1 MSTVIISLSALAIGL
16 LLGFLGG
23 GLYTRRKTLLGGQS
37 TQSLNELLAAERTK
51 GELLTAQL
59 AALRTESDEKKSLDQ
74 SLKEVKLTIATLT
87 QQAQEAEVKRA
98 SAEASIKTT
107 IENMKNGNEHLLR
120 ETTKLAGALSNSQ
133 SRGRYGEAQ
142 LEMILESSGLLEGIH
157 FFKQD
162 TRTSS
167 VASSARPDIRI
178 AIPGG
183 SEIFIDSKF
192 PFDRFLEA
200 VGENDPS
207 LRRSL
212 MESHAKDL
220 MGHVND
226 LAKKGYQHEGN
237 SPDYVVLFAPFE
249 SILTEALEVDPLLLN
264 KAFEKGITIATPTTM
279 MALLRTVA
287 YVFSQSDMAKNASA
301 ITDLAGQL
309 LKRIGKVHTKIAA
322 LGKSIKTSERAFN
335 DLVQSAEENMLRP
348 ARKMVA
354 LGVPS
359 SGKIAAHDGLEEEV
373 RQIKSKHLE
382 LADLA
387 ELTELSESDNFDD
400 GDDLDEVEDND

>member
-1 MSTVIISLSALAIGL
+1 VISILLAFGTLILGL
-16 LLGFLGG
+16 LAGFSAGRRTSS
-23 GLYTRRKTLLGGQS
+23 GLAGQ
-37 TQSLNELLAAERTK
+37 LATEKSRS
-51 GELLTAQL
+51 ELLTSQL
-59 AALRTESDEKKSLDQ
+59 QSLRAENEDKTRLDQ
-74 SLKEVKLTIATLT
+74 SLKEVRQTIATLT
-87 QQAQEAEVKRA
+87 AQAQDAEVKRA
-98 SAEASIKTT
+98 SAEASIKST
-107 IENMKNGNEHLLR
+107 IETMKNGNEHLLR

-133 SRGRYGEAQ
+133 SRGKYGEAQ

-162 TRTSS
+162 TRTSA
-167 VASSARPDIRI
+167 VANSARPDIRI

-200 VGENDPS
+200 VGESDPA

-220 MGHVND
+220 LGHVND
-226 LAKKGYQHEGN
+226 LAKKGYQNEGN

-249 SILTEALEVDPLLLN
+249 SILSEALEVDPQLLH

-287 YVFSQSDMAKNASA
+287 YVFSQSDMARNASK
-301 ITDLAGQL
+301 ITELAGDL
-309 LKRIGKVHTKIAA
+309 LKRISRVHTKIAT
-322 LGKSIKTSERAFN
+322 LGKSIKSSERAFN

-354 LGVPS
+354 LGVPTPA
-359 SGKIAAHDGLEEEV
+359 KIG
-373 RQIKSKHLE
+373 
-382 LADLA
+382 
-387 ELTELSESDNFDD
+387 T
-400 GDDLDEVEDND
+400 LDEVEDDLRTIKSKQLELSEFDGEDIDEIEDGLEDNE

>member
-1 MSTVIISLSALAIGL
+1 MSRVIFGLLGLFIGLAIGY
-16 LLGFLGG
+16 FLAGAAA
-23 GLYTRRKTLLGGQS
+23 RKKSGAGGQS
-37 TQSLNELLAAERTK
+37 VESLTELLAAERAK
-51 GELLTAQL
+51 GELLTSQL
-59 AALRTESDEKKSLDQ
+59 EALRADSDEKVRLDQ
-74 SLKEVKLTIATLT
+74 SLKEVKQTIVTLAA
-87 QQAQEAEVKRA
+87 QAQDAEVKRT

-107 IENMKNGNEHLLR
+107 IENMKNGNENLLR

-133 SRGRYGEAQ
+133 SRGKYGEAQ
-142 LEMILESSGLLEGIH
+142 LEMILESSGLIEGIH

-162 TRTSS
+162 TRTSA
-167 VASSARPDIRI
+167 VATSARPDIRI

-200 VGENDPS
+200 VGEVDPTA
-207 LRRSL
+207 RRSL

-220 MGHVND
+220 LGHVND
-226 LAKKGYQHEGN
+226 LAKKGYQNEGN

-249 SILTEALEVDPLLLN
+249 SILSEALEVDPNLLN

-301 ITDLAGQL
+301 ITELAGEL
-309 LKRIGKVHTKIAA
+309 LKRIGRVHTKIAA

-335 DLVQSAEENMLRP
+335 DLVQSSEENMLRP
-348 ARKMVA
+348 ARKMVQ

-359 SGKIAAHDGLEEEV
+359 SGKLSGHDGIEEDV
-373 RQIKSKHLE
+373 RQIKSKQFE
-382 LADLA
+382 LGD
-387 ELTELSESDNFDD
+387 TSSID
-400 GDDLDEVEDND
+400 DDLDSNEDEEADGLEDNE

>member
-1 MSTVIISLSALAIGL
+1 MSRVIFGLLGLFIGLAIGY
-16 LLGFLGG
+16 FLAA
-23 GLYTRRKTLLGGQS
+23 TAARKKSGAGGQS
-37 TQSLNELLAAERTK
+37 VESLTELLAAERTK
-51 GELLTAQL
+51 GELLTSQL
-59 AALRTESDEKKSLDQ
+59 EALRADSDEKVRLDQ
-74 SLKEVKLTIATLT
+74 SLKEVKQTIVTLAA
-87 QQAQEAEVKRA
+87 QAQDAEVKRT

-133 SRGRYGEAQ
+133 SRGKYGEAQ
-142 LEMILESSGLLEGIH
+142 LEMILESSGLIEGIH

-162 TRTSS
+162 TRTSA
-167 VASSARPDIRI
+167 VATSARPDIRI

-200 VGENDPS
+200 VGEVDPAS
-207 LRRSL
+207 RRSL

-220 MGHVND
+220 LGHVND
-226 LAKKGYQHEGN
+226 LAKKGYQNEGN

-249 SILTEALEVDPLLLN
+249 SILSEALEVDPNLLN

-301 ITDLAGQL
+301 ITDLAGEL
-309 LKRIGKVHTKIAA
+309 LKRIGRVHTKIAA

-335 DLVQSAEENMLRP
+335 DLVQSSEENMLRP
-348 ARKMVA
+348 ARKMVQ

-359 SGKIAAHDGLEEEV
+359 SGKLSGHDGIEEDV
-373 RQIKSKHLE
+373 RQIKSKQFE
-382 LADLA
+382 LGD
-387 ELTELSESDNFDD
+387 TSSID
-400 GDDLDEVEDND
+400 DDLDSNEDEEVDGLEDND

>member
-1 MSTVIISLSALAIGL
+1 MSTVIFSLLALVIGL
-16 LLGFLGG
+16 LAGFL
-23 GLYTRRKTLLGGQS
+23 LGRAGNQGKSGQGE
-37 TQSLNELLAAERTK
+37 QS
-51 GELLTAQL
+51 AQEL
-59 AALRTESDEKKSLDQ
+59 AALLSAEQTKSSLLSSQLEELRAEGAEKTRLDQ
-74 SLKEVKLTIATLT
+74 SLKEVKQTIQTLA
-87 QQAQEAEVKRA
+87 QQAHDAEVKRA
-98 SAEASIKTT
+98 SGEAAIKTT
-107 IENMKNGNEHLLR
+107 IENMKSGNENLLR

-133 SRGRYGEAQ
+133 SRGKYGEAQ
-142 LEMILESSGLLEGIH
+142 LEMILESSGLQEGIH

-167 VASSARPDIRI
+167 VSSSSRPDIRI

-200 VGENDPS
+200 VAESD
-207 LRRSL
+207 LVARRSL
-212 MESHAKDL
+212 MELHAKDL
-220 MGHVND
+220 LGHVND

-249 SILTEALEVDPLLLN
+249 SILSEALDVDPNLLN

-287 YVFSQSDMAKNASA
+287 YVFSQADMAKNASA
-301 ITDLAGQL
+301 ITELAGEL
-309 LKRIGKVHTKIAA
+309 LKRIGRVHTKIAT
-322 LGKSIKTSERAFN
+322 LGKSIKSSERAFN

-359 SGKIAAHDGLEEEV
+359 SAKLGNNDGIEEDVRMIKSKSYELTAGTDPDELDDSDDEDGLE
-373 RQIKSKHLE
+373 
-382 LADLA
+382 
-387 ELTELSESDNFDD
+387 DN
-400 GDDLDEVEDND
+400 E

>member
-1 MSTVIISLSALAIGL
+1 MISILLAFGTLILGL
-16 LLGFLGG
+16 LAGFSAGRRTSS
-23 GLYTRRKTLLGGQS
+23 GLAGQ
-37 TQSLNELLAAERTK
+37 LATEKSRS
-51 GELLTAQL
+51 ELLTSQL
-59 AALRTESDEKKSLDQ
+59 QSLRAENEDKTRLDQ
-74 SLKEVKLTIATLT
+74 SLKEVRQTITTLT
-87 QQAQEAEVKRA
+87 QQAQDAEVKRA
-98 SAEASIKTT
+98 SAEASIKST
-107 IENMKNGNEHLLR
+107 IETMKNGNEHLLR

-133 SRGRYGEAQ
+133 SRGKYGEAQ

-162 TRTSS
+162 TRTSA
-167 VASSARPDIRI
+167 VANSARPDIRI

-200 VGENDPS
+200 VGESDPA

-220 MGHVND
+220 LGHVND
-226 LAKKGYQHEGN
+226 LAKKGYQNEGN

-249 SILTEALEVDPLLLN
+249 SILSEALEVDPQLLH

-287 YVFSQSDMAKNASA
+287 YVFSQSDMARNASK
-301 ITDLAGQL
+301 ITELAGDL
-309 LKRIGKVHTKIAA
+309 LKRISRVHTKIAT
-322 LGKSIKTSERAFN
+322 LGKSIKSSERAFN

-354 LGVPS
+354 LGVPTPA
-359 SGKIAAHDGLEEEV
+359 KIG
-373 RQIKSKHLE
+373 S
-382 LADLA
+382 
-387 ELTELSESDNFDD
+387 
-400 GDDLDEVEDND
+400 LDEVEDDVRTIRSKQLELSEFDGEDIDEIEDGLEDNE

>member
-1 MSTVIISLSALAIGL
+1 MSPVISILLAFGTLILGL
-16 LLGFLGG
+16 LAGFSAGRRTSS
-23 GLYTRRKTLLGGQS
+23 GLAGQ
-37 TQSLNELLAAERTK
+37 LATEKSRS
-51 GELLTAQL
+51 ELLTSQL
-59 AALRTESDEKKSLDQ
+59 QSLRAENEDKTRLDQ
-74 SLKEVKLTIATLT
+74 SLKEVRQTIATLT
-87 QQAQEAEVKRA
+87 AQAQDAEVKRA
-98 SAEASIKTT
+98 SAEASIKST
-107 IENMKNGNEHLLR
+107 IETMKNGNEHLLR

-133 SRGRYGEAQ
+133 SRGKYGEAQ

-162 TRTSS
+162 TRTSA
-167 VASSARPDIRI
+167 VANSARPDIRI

-200 VGENDPS
+200 VGESDPA

-220 MGHVND
+220 LGHVND
-226 LAKKGYQHEGN
+226 LAKKGYQNEGN

-249 SILTEALEVDPLLLN
+249 SILSEALEVDPQLLH
-264 KAFEKGITIATPTTM
+264 KAFEKGVTIATPTTM

-287 YVFSQSDMAKNASA
+287 YVFSQSDMARNASK
-301 ITDLAGQL
+301 ITELAGDL
-309 LKRIGKVHTKIAA
+309 LKRISRVHTKIAT
-322 LGKSIKTSERAFN
+322 LGKSIKSSERAFN

-354 LGVPS
+354 LGVPTPA
-359 SGKIAAHDGLEEEV
+359 KIG
-373 RQIKSKHLE
+373 S
-382 LADLA
+382 
-387 ELTELSESDNFDD
+387 
-400 GDDLDEVEDND
+400 LDEVEDDVRAIKSKQLELSEFDGEEIDEIEDGLEDNE

>member
-1 MSTVIISLSALAIGL
+1 MISILLAFGTLILGLLAGFSAGRRTSSALA
-16 LLGFLGG
+16 
-23 GLYTRRKTLLGGQS
+23 GQ
-37 TQSLNELLAAERTK
+37 LATEKSRS
-51 GELLTAQL
+51 ELLTSQL
-59 AALRTESDEKKSLDQ
+59 QSLRAENEDKTRLDQ
-74 SLKEVKLTIATLT
+74 SLKEVRQTIATLT
-87 QQAQEAEVKRA
+87 AQAQDAEVKRA
-98 SAEASIKTT
+98 SAEASIKST
-107 IENMKNGNEHLLR
+107 IETMKNGNEHLLR

-133 SRGRYGEAQ
+133 SRGKYGEAQ

-162 TRTSS
+162 TRTSA
-167 VASSARPDIRI
+167 VANSARPDIRI

-200 VGENDPS
+200 VGESDPA

-220 MGHVND
+220 LGHVND
-226 LAKKGYQHEGN
+226 LAKKGYQNEGN

-249 SILTEALEVDPLLLN
+249 SILSEALEVDPQLLH

-287 YVFSQSDMAKNASA
+287 YVFSQSDMARNASK
-301 ITDLAGQL
+301 ITELAGDL
-309 LKRIGKVHTKIAA
+309 LKRISRVHTKIAT
-322 LGKSIKTSERAFN
+322 LGKSIKSSERAFN

-354 LGVPS
+354 LGVPTPA
-359 SGKIAAHDGLEEEV
+359 KIG
-373 RQIKSKHLE
+373 
-382 LADLA
+382 
-387 ELTELSESDNFDD
+387 T
-400 GDDLDEVEDND
+400 LDEVEDDLRTIKSKQLELSEFDGEDIDEIEDGLEDNE

>member
-1 MSTVIISLSALAIGL
+1 MSPVISILLAFGTLILGLIAGFSAGRRTSSGLAGQIATEKSKSDL
-16 LLGFLGG
+16 LESQL
-23 GLYTRRKTLLGGQS
+23 
-37 TQSLNELLAAERTK
+37 QSLRAENEDKTR
-51 GELLTAQL
+51 
-59 AALRTESDEKKSLDQ
+59 LDQ
-74 SLKEVKLTIATLT
+74 SLKEVRQTIATLT
-87 QQAQEAEVKRA
+87 SQAQDAEVKRA
-98 SAEASIKTT
+98 SAEAAIKST
-107 IENMKNGNEHLLR
+107 IETMKNGNEHLLR

-133 SRGRYGEAQ
+133 SRGKYGEAQ

-167 VASSARPDIRI
+167 VANSARPDIRI

-200 VGENDPS
+200 VGESDPA

-220 MGHVND
+220 LGHVND
-226 LAKKGYQHEGN
+226 LAKKGYQNEGN

-249 SILTEALEVDPLLLN
+249 SILSEALEVDPQLLH

-287 YVFSQSDMAKNASA
+287 YVFSQSDMARNASK
-301 ITDLAGQL
+301 ITELAGDL
-309 LKRIGKVHTKIAA
+309 LKRISRVHTKIAT
-322 LGKSIKTSERAFN
+322 LGKSIKSSERAFN

-354 LGVPS
+354 LGVPTPA
-359 SGKIAAHDGLEEEV
+359 KIG
-373 RQIKSKHLE
+373 S
-382 LADLA
+382 
-387 ELTELSESDNFDD
+387 
-400 GDDLDEVEDND
+400 LDEVEDDVRAIKSKQLELSEFDGEEIDEIEDGLEDNE

>member
-1 MSTVIISLSALAIGL
+1 MSRVIFGLLGLFIGLAIGY
-16 LLGFLGG
+16 FLAGAAA
-23 GLYTRRKTLLGGQS
+23 RKKSGAGGQS
-37 TQSLNELLAAERTK
+37 VESLTELLAAERAK
-51 GELLTAQL
+51 GELLTSQL
-59 AALRTESDEKKSLDQ
+59 EALRADSDEKVRLDQ
-74 SLKEVKLTIATLT
+74 SLKEVKQTIVTLAA
-87 QQAQEAEVKRA
+87 QAQDAEVKRT

-107 IENMKNGNEHLLR
+107 IENMKNGNENLLR

-133 SRGRYGEAQ
+133 SRGKYGEAQ
-142 LEMILESSGLLEGIH
+142 LEMILESSGLIEGIH

-162 TRTSS
+162 TRTSA
-167 VASSARPDIRI
+167 VATSARPDIRI

-200 VGENDPS
+200 VGEVDPTN
-207 LRRSL
+207 RRSL

-220 MGHVND
+220 LGHVND
-226 LAKKGYQHEGN
+226 LAKKGYQNEGN

-249 SILTEALEVDPLLLN
+249 SILSEALEVDPNLLN

-301 ITDLAGQL
+301 ITELAGEL
-309 LKRIGKVHTKIAA
+309 LKRIGRVHTKIAA

-335 DLVQSAEENMLRP
+335 DLVQSSEENMLRP
-348 ARKMVA
+348 ARKMVQ

-359 SGKIAAHDGLEEEV
+359 SGKLSGHDGIEEAV
-373 RQIKSKHLE
+373 RQIKSKQFE
-382 LADLA
+382 LGD
-387 ELTELSESDNFDD
+387 TSSID
-400 GDDLDEVEDND
+400 DDLDSNEDEEADGLEDNE

>member
-1 MSTVIISLSALAIGL
+1 MSTVIFGLSGLVLGL

-23 GLYTRRKTLLGGQS
+23 GLYTRRKALLGGQS
-37 TQSLNELLAAERTK
+37 TQSLQSLNELLTAERTK

-142 LEMILESSGLLEGIH
+142 LEMILESSGLIEGIH

-167 VASSARPDIRI
+167 IASSARPDIRI

-200 VGENDPS
+200 VGEVDPAA
-207 LRRSL
+207 RRSL

-220 MGHVND
+220 LGHVND

-249 SILTEALEVDPLLLN
+249 SILTEALEVDPNLLN

-359 SGKIAAHDGLEEEV
+359 SGKIGAHDGLEEDV
-373 RQIKSKHLE
+373 RQISSKHF
-382 LADLA
+382 
-387 ELTELSESDNFDD
+387 ELSDGADE
-400 GDDLDEVEDND
+400 GDDLDEEEDNE

>member
-1 MSTVIISLSALAIGL
+1 MSPVISILLAFGTLILGL
-16 LLGFLGG
+16 LAGFSAGRRTSLGLA
-23 GLYTRRKTLLGGQS
+23 GQ
-37 TQSLNELLAAERTK
+37 LATEKSRS
-51 GELLTAQL
+51 ELLTSQL
-59 AALRTESDEKKSLDQ
+59 QSLRAENEDKTRLDQ
-74 SLKEVKLTIATLT
+74 SLKEVRQTITTLT
-87 QQAQEAEVKRA
+87 QQAQDAEVKRA
-98 SAEASIKTT
+98 SAEASIKST
-107 IENMKNGNEHLLR
+107 IETMKNGNEHLLR

-133 SRGRYGEAQ
+133 SRGKYGEAQ

-162 TRTSS
+162 TRTSA
-167 VASSARPDIRI
+167 VANSARPDIRI

-200 VGENDPS
+200 VGESDPA

-220 MGHVND
+220 LGHVND
-226 LAKKGYQHEGN
+226 LAKKGYQNEGN

-249 SILTEALEVDPLLLN
+249 SILSEALEVDPQLLH

-287 YVFSQSDMAKNASA
+287 YVFSQSDMARNASK
-301 ITDLAGQL
+301 ITELAGDL
-309 LKRIGKVHTKIAA
+309 LKRISRVHTKIAT
-322 LGKSIKTSERAFN
+322 LGKSIKSSERAFN

-354 LGVPS
+354 LGVPTPA
-359 SGKIAAHDGLEEEV
+359 KIG
-373 RQIKSKHLE
+373 S
-382 LADLA
+382 
-387 ELTELSESDNFDD
+387 
-400 GDDLDEVEDND
+400 LDEVEDDVRTIKSKQLELSEFDGEDIDEIEDGLEDNE

>member
-1 MSTVIISLSALAIGL
+1 MSTVIFSLLALVIGL
-16 LLGFLGG
+16 LAGFL
-23 GLYTRRKTLLGGQS
+23 LGRAGNQGKSGQGA
-37 TQSLNELLAAERTK
+37 QS
-51 GELLTAQL
+51 AQEL
-59 AALRTESDEKKSLDQ
+59 AALLSAEQTKSLLLSSQLEELRAEGAEKTRLDQ
-74 SLKEVKLTIATLT
+74 SLKEVKQTIQTLA
-87 QQAQEAEVKRA
+87 QQAHDAEVKRA
-98 SAEASIKTT
+98 SGEAAIKTT
-107 IENMKNGNEHLLR
+107 IENMKSGNENLLR

-133 SRGRYGEAQ
+133 SRGKYGEAQ
-142 LEMILESSGLLEGIH
+142 LEMILESSGLQEGIH

-167 VASSARPDIRI
+167 VSSSSRPDIRI

-200 VGENDPS
+200 VAESD
-207 LRRSL
+207 LVARRSL
-212 MESHAKDL
+212 MELHAKDL
-220 MGHVND
+220 LGHVND

-249 SILTEALEVDPLLLN
+249 SILSEALDLDPNLLN
-264 KAFEKGITIATPTTM
+264 KAFENGITIATPTTM

-287 YVFSQSDMAKNASA
+287 YVFSQADMAKNASA
-301 ITDLAGQL
+301 ITELAGEL
-309 LKRIGKVHTKIAA
+309 LKRIGRVHTKIAT
-322 LGKSIKTSERAFN
+322 LGKSIKSSERAFN

-359 SGKIAAHDGLEEEV
+359 SAKLGNNDGIEEDVRMIKSKSYELTEGTDPDELDDSDDEDGLE
-373 RQIKSKHLE
+373 
-382 LADLA
+382 
-387 ELTELSESDNFDD
+387 DN
-400 GDDLDEVEDND
+400 E

>member
-1 MSTVIISLSALAIGL
+1 MIFGLLGLFIGLAIGY
-16 LLGFLGG
+16 FLAGAAA
-23 GLYTRRKTLLGGQS
+23 RKKSGAGGQS
-37 TQSLNELLAAERTK
+37 VESLTELLAAERAK
-51 GELLTAQL
+51 GELLTSQL
-59 AALRTESDEKKSLDQ
+59 EALRADSDEKVRLDQ
-74 SLKEVKLTIATLT
+74 SLKEVKQTIVTLAA
-87 QQAQEAEVKRA
+87 QAQDAEVKRT

-107 IENMKNGNEHLLR
+107 IENMKNGNENLLR

-133 SRGRYGEAQ
+133 SRGKYGEAQ
-142 LEMILESSGLLEGIH
+142 LEMILESSGLIEGIH

-162 TRTSS
+162 TRTSA
-167 VASSARPDIRI
+167 VATSARPDIRI

-200 VGENDPS
+200 VGEVDPTD
-207 LRRSL
+207 RRSL

-220 MGHVND
+220 LGHVND
-226 LAKKGYQHEGN
+226 LAKKGYQNEGN

-249 SILTEALEVDPLLLN
+249 SILSEALEVDPNLLN

-301 ITDLAGQL
+301 ITELAGEL
-309 LKRIGKVHTKIAA
+309 LKRIGRVHTKIAA

-335 DLVQSAEENMLRP
+335 DLVQSSEENMLRP
-348 ARKMVA
+348 ARKMVQ

-359 SGKIAAHDGLEEEV
+359 SGKLSGHDGIEEEV
-373 RQIKSKHLE
+373 RQIKSKQYE
-382 LADLA
+382 LGDASSID
-387 ELTELSESDNFDD
+387 
-400 GDDLDEVEDND
+400 DDLDSNEDEEADGLEDNE

>member
-1 MSTVIISLSALAIGL
+1 MISILLAFGTLILGL
-16 LLGFLGG
+16 LAGFSAGRRTSS
-23 GLYTRRKTLLGGQS
+23 GLAGQ
-37 TQSLNELLAAERTK
+37 LATEKSRS
-51 GELLTAQL
+51 ELLTSQL
-59 AALRTESDEKKSLDQ
+59 QSLRAENEDKTRLDQ
-74 SLKEVKLTIATLT
+74 SLKEVRQTIATLT
-87 QQAQEAEVKRA
+87 AQAQDAEVKRA
-98 SAEASIKTT
+98 SAEASIKST
-107 IENMKNGNEHLLR
+107 IETMKNGNEHLLR

-133 SRGRYGEAQ
+133 SRGKYGEAQ

-162 TRTSS
+162 TRTSA
-167 VASSARPDIRI
+167 VANSARPDIRI

-200 VGENDPS
+200 VGESDPA

-220 MGHVND
+220 LGHVND
-226 LAKKGYQHEGN
+226 LAKKGYQNEGN

-249 SILTEALEVDPLLLN
+249 SILSEALEVDPQLLH

-287 YVFSQSDMAKNASA
+287 YVFSQSDMARNASK
-301 ITDLAGQL
+301 ITELAGDL
-309 LKRIGKVHTKIAA
+309 LKRISRVHTKIAT
-322 LGKSIKTSERAFN
+322 LGKSIKSSERAFN

-354 LGVPS
+354 LGVPTPA
-359 SGKIAAHDGLEEEV
+359 KIG
-373 RQIKSKHLE
+373 
-382 LADLA
+382 
-387 ELTELSESDNFDD
+387 T
-400 GDDLDEVEDND
+400 LDEVEDDLRTIKSKQLELSEFDGEDIDEIEDGLEDNE

>member
-1 MSTVIISLSALAIGL
+1 VISILLAFGTLILGL
-16 LLGFLGG
+16 LAGFSAGRRTSS
-23 GLYTRRKTLLGGQS
+23 GLAGQ
-37 TQSLNELLAAERTK
+37 LATEKSRS
-51 GELLTAQL
+51 ELLTSQL
-59 AALRTESDEKKSLDQ
+59 QSLRAENEDKTRLDQ
-74 SLKEVKLTIATLT
+74 SLKEVRQTITTLT
-87 QQAQEAEVKRA
+87 QQAQDAEVKRA
-98 SAEASIKTT
+98 SAEASIKST
-107 IENMKNGNEHLLR
+107 IETMKNGNEHLLR

-133 SRGRYGEAQ
+133 SRGKYGEAQ

-162 TRTSS
+162 TRTSA
-167 VASSARPDIRI
+167 VANSARPDIRI

-200 VGENDPS
+200 VGESDPA

-220 MGHVND
+220 LGHVND
-226 LAKKGYQHEGN
+226 LAKKGYQNEGN

-249 SILTEALEVDPLLLN
+249 SILSEALEVDPQLLH

-287 YVFSQSDMAKNASA
+287 YVFSQSDMARNASK
-301 ITDLAGQL
+301 ITELAGDL
-309 LKRIGKVHTKIAA
+309 LKRISRVHTKIAT
-322 LGKSIKTSERAFN
+322 LGKSIKSSERAFN

-354 LGVPS
+354 LGVPTPA
-359 SGKIAAHDGLEEEV
+359 KIG
-373 RQIKSKHLE
+373 S
-382 LADLA
+382 
-387 ELTELSESDNFDD
+387 
-400 GDDLDEVEDND
+400 LDEVEDDVRTIKSKQLELSEFDGEDIDEIEDGLEDNE

>member
-1 MSTVIISLSALAIGL
+1 MSPVISILLAFGTLILGL
-16 LLGFLGG
+16 LAGFSAGRRTSS
-23 GLYTRRKTLLGGQS
+23 GLAGQ
-37 TQSLNELLAAERTK
+37 LATEKSRS
-51 GELLTAQL
+51 ELLTSQL
-59 AALRTESDEKKSLDQ
+59 QSLRAENEDKTRLDQ
-74 SLKEVKLTIATLT
+74 SLKEVRQTIATLT
-87 QQAQEAEVKRA
+87 QQAQDAEVKRA
-98 SAEASIKTT
+98 SAEASIKST
-107 IENMKNGNEHLLR
+107 IETMKNGNEHLLR

-133 SRGRYGEAQ
+133 SRGKYGEAQ

-162 TRTSS
+162 TRTSA
-167 VASSARPDIRI
+167 VANSARPDIRI

-200 VGENDPS
+200 VGESDPA

-220 MGHVND
+220 LGHVND
-226 LAKKGYQHEGN
+226 LAKKGYQNEGN

-249 SILTEALEVDPLLLN
+249 SILSEALEVDPQLLH

-287 YVFSQSDMAKNASA
+287 YVFSQSDMARNASK
-301 ITDLAGQL
+301 ITELAGDL
-309 LKRIGKVHTKIAA
+309 LKRISRVHTKIAT
-322 LGKSIKTSERAFN
+322 LGKSIKSSERAFN

-354 LGVPS
+354 LGVPTPA
-359 SGKIAAHDGLEEEV
+359 KIG
-373 RQIKSKHLE
+373 S
-382 LADLA
+382 
-387 ELTELSESDNFDD
+387 
-400 GDDLDEVEDND
+400 LDEVEDDVRTIKSKQLELSEFDGEDIDEIEDGLEDNE

>member
-1 MSTVIISLSALAIGL
+1 MSPVISILLAFGTLILGL
-16 LLGFLGG
+16 LAGFSAGRRTSS
-23 GLYTRRKTLLGGQS
+23 GLAGQ
-37 TQSLNELLAAERTK
+37 LATEK
-51 GELLTAQL
+51 SKSELLTSQL
-59 AALRTESDEKKSLDQ
+59 QSLRAENEDKTRLDQ
-74 SLKEVKLTIATLT
+74 SLKEVRQTIATLT
-87 QQAQEAEVKRA
+87 AQAQDAEVKRA
-98 SAEASIKTT
+98 SAEASIKST
-107 IENMKNGNEHLLR
+107 IETMKNGNEHLLR

-133 SRGRYGEAQ
+133 SRGKYGEAQ

-162 TRTSS
+162 TRTSA
-167 VASSARPDIRI
+167 VANSARPDIRI

-200 VGENDPS
+200 VGESDPA

-220 MGHVND
+220 LGHVND
-226 LAKKGYQHEGN
+226 LAKKGYQNEGN

-249 SILTEALEVDPLLLN
+249 SILSEALEVDPQLLH

-287 YVFSQSDMAKNASA
+287 YVFSQSDMARNASK
-301 ITDLAGQL
+301 ITELAGDL
-309 LKRIGKVHTKIAA
+309 LKRISRVHTKIAT
-322 LGKSIKTSERAFN
+322 LGKSIKSSERAFN

-354 LGVPS
+354 LGVPTPA
-359 SGKIAAHDGLEEEV
+359 KIG
-373 RQIKSKHLE
+373 S
-382 LADLA
+382 
-387 ELTELSESDNFDD
+387 
-400 GDDLDEVEDND
+400 LDEVEDDVRAIKSKQLELSEFGGEDIDEIEDGLEDNE

>member
-1 MSTVIISLSALAIGL
+1 MSPVISILLAFGTLILGL
-16 LLGFLGG
+16 LAGFSAGRRTSS
-23 GLYTRRKTLLGGQS
+23 GLAGQ
-37 TQSLNELLAAERTK
+37 LATEKSRS
-51 GELLTAQL
+51 ELLTSQL
-59 AALRTESDEKKSLDQ
+59 QSLRAENEDKTRLDQ
-74 SLKEVKLTIATLT
+74 SLKEVRQTIATLT
-87 QQAQEAEVKRA
+87 AQAQDAEVKRA
-98 SAEASIKTT
+98 SAEASIKST
-107 IENMKNGNEHLLR
+107 IETMKNGNEHLLR

-133 SRGRYGEAQ
+133 SRGKYGEAQ

-162 TRTSS
+162 TRTSA
-167 VASSARPDIRI
+167 VANSARPDIRI

-200 VGENDPS
+200 VGESDPA

-220 MGHVND
+220 LGHVND
-226 LAKKGYQHEGN
+226 LAKKGYQNEGN

-249 SILTEALEVDPLLLN
+249 SILSEALEVDPQLLH
-264 KAFEKGITIATPTTM
+264 KAFEKGVTIATPTTM

-287 YVFSQSDMAKNASA
+287 YVFSQSDMARNASK
-301 ITDLAGQL
+301 ITELAGDL
-309 LKRIGKVHTKIAA
+309 LKRISRVHTKIAT
-322 LGKSIKTSERAFN
+322 LGKSIKSSERAFN

-354 LGVPS
+354 LGVPTPA
-359 SGKIAAHDGLEEEV
+359 KIG
-373 RQIKSKHLE
+373 
-382 LADLA
+382 
-387 ELTELSESDNFDD
+387 T
-400 GDDLDEVEDND
+400 LDEVEDDLRTIKSKQLELSEFDGEDIDEIEDGLEDNE

>member
-1 MSTVIISLSALAIGL
+1 MSRVIFGLLGLFIGLAIGY
-16 LLGFLGG
+16 FLAGAAA
-23 GLYTRRKTLLGGQS
+23 RKKSGAGGQS
-37 TQSLNELLAAERTK
+37 VESLTELLAAERAK
-51 GELLTAQL
+51 GELLTSQL
-59 AALRTESDEKKSLDQ
+59 EALRADSDEKVRLDQ
-74 SLKEVKLTIATLT
+74 SLKEVKQTIVTLAA
-87 QQAQEAEVKRA
+87 QAQDAEVKRT

-133 SRGRYGEAQ
+133 SRGKYGEAQ
-142 LEMILESSGLLEGIH
+142 LEMILESSGLIEGIH

-162 TRTSS
+162 TRTSA
-167 VASSARPDIRI
+167 VATSARPDIRI

-200 VGENDPS
+200 VGEVDPTN
-207 LRRSL
+207 RRSL

-220 MGHVND
+220 LGHVND
-226 LAKKGYQHEGN
+226 LAKKGYQNEGN

-249 SILTEALEVDPLLLN
+249 SILSEALEVDPNLLN

-301 ITDLAGQL
+301 ITELAGEL
-309 LKRIGKVHTKIAA
+309 LKRIGRVHTKIAA

-335 DLVQSAEENMLRP
+335 DLVQSSEENMLRP
-348 ARKMVA
+348 ARKMVQ

-359 SGKIAAHDGLEEEV
+359 SGKLSGHDGIEEDV
-373 RQIKSKHLE
+373 RQIKSKQFE
-382 LADLA
+382 LGD
-387 ELTELSESDNFDD
+387 TSSID
-400 GDDLDEVEDND
+400 DDLDSNEDEEADGLEDNE

>member
-1 MSTVIISLSALAIGL
+1 MSPVISILLAFGTLILGL
-16 LLGFLGG
+16 LAGFSAGRRTSS
-23 GLYTRRKTLLGGQS
+23 GLAGQLATEKSKSDLLESQL
-37 TQSLNELLAAERTK
+37 QSLHAENEDKTR
-51 GELLTAQL
+51 
-59 AALRTESDEKKSLDQ
+59 LDQ
-74 SLKEVKLTIATLT
+74 SLKEVRQTIATLT
-87 QQAQEAEVKRA
+87 AQAQDAEVKRA
-98 SAEASIKTT
+98 SAEAAIKST
-107 IENMKNGNEHLLR
+107 IETMKNGNEHLLR

-133 SRGRYGEAQ
+133 SRGKYGEAQ

-162 TRTSS
+162 TRTSA
-167 VASSARPDIRI
+167 VANSARPDIRI

-200 VGENDPS
+200 VGESDPAV
-207 LRRSL
+207 RRSL

-220 MGHVND
+220 LGHVND
-226 LAKKGYQHEGN
+226 LAKKGYQNEGN

-249 SILTEALEVDPLLLN
+249 SILSEALEVDPQLLH

-287 YVFSQSDMAKNASA
+287 YVFSQSDMARNASK
-301 ITDLAGQL
+301 ITELAGDL
-309 LKRIGKVHTKIAA
+309 LKRISRVHTKIAT
-322 LGKSIKTSERAFN
+322 LGKSIKSSERAFN

-354 LGVPS
+354 LGVPTPA
-359 SGKIAAHDGLEEEV
+359 KIG
-373 RQIKSKHLE
+373 S
-382 LADLA
+382 
-387 ELTELSESDNFDD
+387 
-400 GDDLDEVEDND
+400 LDEVEDDVRAIKSKQLELSEFDGEEIDEIEDGLEDNE

>member
-1 MSTVIISLSALAIGL
+1 MSRVIFGLLGLFIGLAIGY
-16 LLGFLGG
+16 FLAA
-23 GLYTRRKTLLGGQS
+23 TAARKKSGAGGQS
-37 TQSLNELLAAERTK
+37 VESLTELLAAERTK
-51 GELLTAQL
+51 GELLTSQL
-59 AALRTESDEKKSLDQ
+59 EALRADSDEKVRLDQ
-74 SLKEVKLTIATLT
+74 SLKEVKQTIVTLAA
-87 QQAQEAEVKRA
+87 QAQDAEVKRT

-133 SRGRYGEAQ
+133 SRGKYGEAQ
-142 LEMILESSGLLEGIH
+142 LEMILESSGLIEGIH

-162 TRTSS
+162 TRTSA
-167 VASSARPDIRI
+167 VATSARPDIRI

-200 VGENDPS
+200 VGEVDPTN
-207 LRRSL
+207 RRSL

-220 MGHVND
+220 LGHVND
-226 LAKKGYQHEGN
+226 LAKKGYQNEGN

-249 SILTEALEVDPLLLN
+249 SILSEALEVDPNLLN

-301 ITDLAGQL
+301 ITDLAGEL
-309 LKRIGKVHTKIAA
+309 LKRIGRVHTKIAA

-335 DLVQSAEENMLRP
+335 DLVQSSEENMLRP
-348 ARKMVA
+348 ARKMVQ

-359 SGKIAAHDGLEEEV
+359 SGKLSGHDGIEEDV
-373 RQIKSKHLE
+373 RQIKSKQFE
-382 LADLA
+382 LGD
-387 ELTELSESDNFDD
+387 TSSID
-400 GDDLDEVEDND
+400 DDLDSNEDEEVDGLEDND

>member
-1 MSTVIISLSALAIGL
+1 MSTSTSSLLAVTALTGLTCLIIGAIG
-16 LLGFLGG
+16 GFAFARRSAR
-23 GLYTRRKTLLGGQS
+23 GLQTLLASEQS
-37 TQSLNELLAAERTK
+37 KS
-51 GELLTAQL
+51 ELLTSQL
-59 AALRTESDEKKSLDQ
+59 AKAQAESEDATRLDQ
-74 SLKEVKLTIATLT
+74 SIKEVKERISTLT
-87 QQAQEAEVKRA
+87 EQAQAAEVKRA
-98 SAEASIKTT
+98 TAEASIKTT
-107 IENMKNGNEHLLR
+107 IDTMKNGNEHLLR

-167 VASSARPDIRI
+167 VSSSSRPDIRI

-200 VGENDPS
+200 VGESDP
-207 LRRSL
+207 LTRRSL
-212 MESHAKDL
+212 MEAHTKDL
-220 MGHVND
+220 LGHVND
-226 LAKKGYQHEGN
+226 LAKKGYQNEGN

-249 SILTEALEVDPLLLN
+249 SILTEALDCDPQLLN

-287 YVFSQSDMAKNASA
+287 YVFSQSDMAKNASK
-301 ITDLAGQL
+301 ITDLASDL
-309 LKRIGKVHTKIAA
+309 LKRINRVHSKIAT
-322 LGKSIKTSERAFN
+322 LGKSIKSTERAFN

-348 ARKMVA
+348 ARKMVK

-359 SGKIAAHDGLEEEV
+359 SAKLSSHAEIEDELRSIKGKQLELTDGGDLDTDLDSDGSEEEKLEE
-373 RQIKSKHLE
+373 LE
-382 LADLA
+382 
-387 ELTELSESDNFDD
+387 ELER
-400 GDDLDEVEDND
+400 

>member
-1 MSTVIISLSALAIGL
+1 MSRVIFGLLGLFIGLAIGY
-16 LLGFLGG
+16 FLAGAAA
-23 GLYTRRKTLLGGQS
+23 RKKSGAGGQS
-37 TQSLNELLAAERTK
+37 VESLTELLAAERTK
-51 GELLTAQL
+51 GELLTSQL
-59 AALRTESDEKKSLDQ
+59 EALRADSDEKVRLDQ
-74 SLKEVKLTIATLT
+74 SLKEVKQTIVTLAA
-87 QQAQEAEVKRA
+87 QAQDAEVKRT

-133 SRGRYGEAQ
+133 SRGKYGEAQ
-142 LEMILESSGLLEGIH
+142 LEMILESSGLIEGIH

-162 TRTSS
+162 TRTSA
-167 VASSARPDIRI
+167 VATSARPDIRI

-200 VGENDPS
+200 VGEVDPTN
-207 LRRSL
+207 RRSL

-220 MGHVND
+220 LGHVND
-226 LAKKGYQHEGN
+226 LAKKGYQNEGN

-249 SILTEALEVDPLLLN
+249 SILSEALEVDPNLLN

-301 ITDLAGQL
+301 ITDLAGEL
-309 LKRIGKVHTKIAA
+309 LKRIGRVHTKIAA

-335 DLVQSAEENMLRP
+335 DLVQSSEENMLRP
-348 ARKMVA
+348 ARKMVQ

-359 SGKIAAHDGLEEEV
+359 SGKLSGHDGIEEDV
-373 RQIKSKHLE
+373 RQIKSKQFE
-382 LADLA
+382 LGD
-387 ELTELSESDNFDD
+387 TSSID
-400 GDDLDEVEDND
+400 DDLDSNEDEEVDGLEDND

>member
-1 MSTVIISLSALAIGL
+1 MSRVIFGLLGLFIGLAIGY
-16 LLGFLGG
+16 FLAGAAA
-23 GLYTRRKTLLGGQS
+23 RKKSGAGGQS
-37 TQSLNELLAAERTK
+37 VESLTELLAAERAK
-51 GELLTAQL
+51 GELLTSQL
-59 AALRTESDEKKSLDQ
+59 EALRADSDEKVRLDQ
-74 SLKEVKLTIATLT
+74 SLKEVKQTIVTLAA
-87 QQAQEAEVKRA
+87 QAQDAEVKRT

-107 IENMKNGNEHLLR
+107 IENMKNGNENLLR

-133 SRGRYGEAQ
+133 SRGKYGEAQ
-142 LEMILESSGLLEGIH
+142 LEMILESSGLIEGIH

-162 TRTSS
+162 TRTSA
-167 VASSARPDIRI
+167 VATSARPDIRI

-200 VGENDPS
+200 VGEVEPAA
-207 LRRSL
+207 RRSL

-220 MGHVND
+220 LGHVND
-226 LAKKGYQHEGN
+226 LAKKGYQNEGN

-249 SILTEALEVDPLLLN
+249 SILSEALEVDPNLLN

-301 ITDLAGQL
+301 ITELAGEL
-309 LKRIGKVHTKIAA
+309 LKRIGRVHTKIAA

-335 DLVQSAEENMLRP
+335 DLVQSSEENMLRP
-348 ARKMVA
+348 ARKMVQ

-359 SGKIAAHDGLEEEV
+359 SGKLSGHDGIEEEV
-373 RQIKSKHLE
+373 RQIKSKQYE
-382 LADLA
+382 LGDASSID
-387 ELTELSESDNFDD
+387 
-400 GDDLDEVEDND
+400 DDLDSNEDEEADGLEDNE

>member
-1 MSTVIISLSALAIGL
+1 MSRVIFGLLGLFIGLAIGY
-16 LLGFLGG
+16 FLAGAAA
-23 GLYTRRKTLLGGQS
+23 RKKSGAGGQS
-37 TQSLNELLAAERTK
+37 VESLTELLAAERAK
-51 GELLTAQL
+51 GELLTSQL
-59 AALRTESDEKKSLDQ
+59 EALRADSDEKVRLDQ
-74 SLKEVKLTIATLT
+74 SLKEVKQTIVTLAA
-87 QQAQEAEVKRA
+87 QAQDAEVKRT

-133 SRGRYGEAQ
+133 SRGKYGEAQ
-142 LEMILESSGLLEGIH
+142 LEMILESSGLIEGIH

-162 TRTSS
+162 TRTSA
-167 VASSARPDIRI
+167 VATSARPDIRI

-200 VGENDPS
+200 VGEVEPAA
-207 LRRSL
+207 RRSL

-220 MGHVND
+220 LGHVND
-226 LAKKGYQHEGN
+226 LAKKGYQNEGN

-249 SILTEALEVDPLLLN
+249 SILSEALEVDPNLLN

-301 ITDLAGQL
+301 ITELAGEL
-309 LKRIGKVHTKIAA
+309 LKRIGRVHTKIAA

-335 DLVQSAEENMLRP
+335 DLVQSSEENMLRP
-348 ARKMVA
+348 ARKMVQ

-359 SGKIAAHDGLEEEV
+359 SGKLSGHDGIEEEV
-373 RQIKSKHLE
+373 RQIKSKQYE
-382 LADLA
+382 LGDASSID
-387 ELTELSESDNFDD
+387 
-400 GDDLDEVEDND
+400 DDLDSNEDEEADGLEDNE

>member
-1 MSTVIISLSALAIGL
+1 MSTVISILLAFGTLILGLVAGFSAGRRTSSGLAGQLATEKSKSDL
-16 LLGFLGG
+16 LESQL
-23 GLYTRRKTLLGGQS
+23 
-37 TQSLNELLAAERTK
+37 QSLRAENEDKTR
-51 GELLTAQL
+51 
-59 AALRTESDEKKSLDQ
+59 LDQ
-74 SLKEVKLTIATLT
+74 SLKEVRQTIATLT
-87 QQAQEAEVKRA
+87 QQAQDAEVKRA
-98 SAEASIKTT
+98 SAEAAIKST
-107 IENMKNGNEHLLR
+107 IETMKNGNEHLLR

-133 SRGRYGEAQ
+133 SRGKYGEAQ

-162 TRTSS
+162 TRTSA
-167 VASSARPDIRI
+167 VANSARPDIRI

-200 VGENDPS
+200 VGESDPA

-220 MGHVND
+220 LGHVND
-226 LAKKGYQHEGN
+226 LAKKGYQNEGN

-249 SILTEALEVDPLLLN
+249 SILSEALEVDPQLLH

-287 YVFSQSDMAKNASA
+287 YVFSQSDMARNASK
-301 ITDLAGQL
+301 ITELAGDL
-309 LKRIGKVHTKIAA
+309 LKRISRVHTKIAT
-322 LGKSIKTSERAFN
+322 LGKSIKSSERAFN

-354 LGVPS
+354 LGVPTPA
-359 SGKIAAHDGLEEEV
+359 KIG
-373 RQIKSKHLE
+373 S
-382 LADLA
+382 
-387 ELTELSESDNFDD
+387 
-400 GDDLDEVEDND
+400 LDEVEDEVRAIKSKQLELSEFYEEEIDEIEGGLEDNE

>member
-1 MSTVIISLSALAIGL
+1 MISILLAFGTLILGL
-16 LLGFLGG
+16 LAGFSAGRRTSS
-23 GLYTRRKTLLGGQS
+23 GLAGQ
-37 TQSLNELLAAERTK
+37 LATEKSRS
-51 GELLTAQL
+51 ELLTSQL
-59 AALRTESDEKKSLDQ
+59 QSLRAENEDKTRLDQ
-74 SLKEVKLTIATLT
+74 SLKEVRQTIATLT
-87 QQAQEAEVKRA
+87 AQAQDAEVKRA
-98 SAEASIKTT
+98 SAEASIKST
-107 IENMKNGNEHLLR
+107 IETMKNGNEHLLR

-133 SRGRYGEAQ
+133 SRGKYGEAQ

-162 TRTSS
+162 TRTSA
-167 VASSARPDIRI
+167 VANSARPDIRI

-200 VGENDPS
+200 VGESDPA

-220 MGHVND
+220 LGHVND
-226 LAKKGYQHEGN
+226 LAKKGYQNEGN

-249 SILTEALEVDPLLLN
+249 SILSEALEVDPQLLH

-287 YVFSQSDMAKNASA
+287 YVFSQSDMARNASK
-301 ITDLAGQL
+301 ITELAGDL
-309 LKRIGKVHTKIAA
+309 LKRISRVHTKIAT
-322 LGKSIKTSERAFN
+322 LGKSIKSSERAFN

-348 ARKMVA
+348 ARKMVS
-354 LGVPS
+354 LGVPTPA
-359 SGKIAAHDGLEEEV
+359 KIG
-373 RQIKSKHLE
+373 S
-382 LADLA
+382 
-387 ELTELSESDNFDD
+387 
-400 GDDLDEVEDND
+400 LDEVEDDVRAIKSKQLELSEFGGEDIDEIEDGLEDNE